1 MGEIF
6 FPADTNGQPPPLRA
20 TAHSIPVPSISTFDL
35 HFDAAIKLSQ
45 ARGTGQRVAGPW
57 DGEEADDF
65 GQPEPTPDEEDLE
78 FKEMAANFERIAN
91 RGDWWPFKNK
101 QADLVFVCWLF
112 LISLFANFRRRP
124 VSREMLQM
132 FLLFAK
138 ILGAPN
144 IPSYHAY
151 SREMER
157 VQNLSNEP
165 PLERRDFLNP
175 CLSSSLC
182 LYPRRG
188 AGLKDLFD
196 GDFLNH
202 HLPHSLA
209 TPMVRSGSHDFYI
222 FEPVQ
227 CLDGDCFT
235 TLRWF
240 KEDDEMWG
248 EGYPLEV
255 EEGSY
260 PPYYRQMEGQAT
272 EME

>member
-6 FPADTNGQPPPLRA
+6 FPADTDGQPPPLRA

-45 ARGTGQRVAGPW
+45 ARGTGQRAAGPW

-78 FKEMAANFERIAN
+78 FKEMAADFERITN

-101 QADLVFVCWLF
+101 QLF

-151 SREMER
+151 SREMEI
-157 VQNLSNEP
+157 SSIPASP
-165 PLERRDFLNP
+165 PHYAFT
-175 CLSSSLC
+175 
-182 LYPRRG
+182 
-188 AGLKDLFD
+188 
-196 GDFLNH
+196 
-202 HLPHSLA
+202 LA
-209 TPMVRSGSHDFYI
+209 EAP
-222 FEPVQ
+222 
-227 CLDGDCFT
+227 
-235 TLRWF
+235 
-240 KEDDEMWG
+240 
-248 EGYPLEV
+248 
-255 EEGSY
+255 
-260 PPYYRQMEGQAT
+260 A
-272 EME
+272 